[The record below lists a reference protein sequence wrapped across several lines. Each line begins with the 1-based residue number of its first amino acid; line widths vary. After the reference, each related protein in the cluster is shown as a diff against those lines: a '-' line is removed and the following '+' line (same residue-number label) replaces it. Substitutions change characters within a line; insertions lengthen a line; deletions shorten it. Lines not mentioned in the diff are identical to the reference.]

1 MKQEWIQMRLKKVS
15 KDKEVLWPIMPI
27 MTEYRRYWQSLRNV
41 QTILLIKKLKNW
53 EVLKVK
59 VLATQSCL
67 TLCDLMDCSPQGSSV
82 HGLSP
87 DKNTGLD
94 SHSFLQGIFWPRDR
108 TWVSLIAGSF
118 FMIWVTREA
127 HYN

>member
-94 SHSFLQGIFWPRDR
+94 SHSFLQGIFRPRDR
-108 TWVSLIAGSF
+108 TWVSLTAGSF